1 MAERVYGMHH
11 IGITVPDIE
20 EGIAFFKDTF
30 GAVEVFRTGPFDV
43 DDAFMQRK
51 LGTPP
56 HTRIRDLVFLRCGD
70 STNVELFE
78 YTGED
83 SSARP
88 SRNSEVGGTHL
99 CFEVEDVFA
108 SAERLKAQGIELL
121 EGPNTVT
128 DGPLAGLSWVYFN
141 TPWGQS
147 LEIASFVSLG
157 YEKDT
162 TERIW
167 RAKPMG

>member
-1 MAERVYGMHH
+1 MAEHVYGMHH
-11 IGITVPDIE
+11 IGITVPNIE
-20 EGIAFFKDTF
+20 EGIAFFKAVF
-30 GAVEVFRTGPFDV
+30 GAVEVFRTGAFDV
-43 DDAFMQRK
+43 DEAFMQRK

-56 HTRIRDLVFLRCGD
+56 HTRIRDLVFLRCGN

-78 YTGED
+78 YSGED

-88 SRNSEVGGTHL
+88 RRNSEIGGTHL

-108 SAERLKAQGIELL
+108 SAERLRAQGIELL

-128 DGPLAGLSWVYFN
+128 EGPLAGFNWIYFN
-141 TPWGQS
+141 APWGQS
-147 LEIASFVSLG
+147 LEIASFGALG

-162 TERIW
+162 TARIW
-167 RAKPMG
+167 RAKPEA

>member
-1 MAERVYGMHH
+1 MAERIYGMHH
-11 IGITVPDIE
+11 IGITVPDLKE
-20 EGIAFFKDTF
+20 AVAFFKAVF
-30 GAVEVFRTGPFDV
+30 GAVEVFHTGPFDV

-51 LGTPP
+51 LGTPS

-78 YTGED
+78 YSGED

-88 SRNSEVGGTHL
+88 RRNSEIGGTHL
-99 CFEVEDVFA
+99 CFEVEDVFV
-108 SAERLKAQGIELL
+108 SAERLRAQGIDLL

-128 DGPLAGLSWVYFN
+128 EGPLAGFSWVYFN
-141 TPWGQS
+141 APWGQS
-147 LEIASFVSLG
+147 LEIASFSSLG

-162 TERIW
+162 ADRIW
-167 RAKPMG
+167 RAKSLD